1 MRLKRLLLLGLLIN
15 ILYVLVGAW
24 RYPLRSVDV
33 YSIWLFKA
41 KAFYLESGLPVKTL
55 SNPHYSYSHPY
66 YPLLLPFTFYLFYS
80 LLGFVTDSR
89 ILFIY
94 PFIYA
99 LICILV
105 YFSLRLLN
113 LSRTKSLLFTYIYSH
128 LSVLLAQSGRQHAG
142 NADIFI
148 TLLLW
153 ILLTHHLRTRKFWLF
168 PVVIAVASQIKIE
181 GIILIIL
188 LAFIPLLKLKK
199 LIFTGLS
206 SILFILW
213 QVLRIKLQFPVDQ
226 PYIIYPLSEIIV
238 RSLQIVKYTI
248 IELLNFRNWYLFWP
262 LFFLLLIFVNRRYP
276 KSYPRFWHRSL
287 WIIIPVFGANYLFSY
302 YTPQVYMTSS
312 LDRVLFQLTPLF
324 YPLFCIKLDQLINYQ
339 RLN

>member
-113 LSRTKSLLFTYIYSH
+113 LSRTKKSAVYLY
-128 LSVLLAQSGRQHAG
+128 
-142 NADIFI
+142 
-148 TLLLW
+148 
-153 ILLTHHLRTRKFWLF
+153 LF
-168 PVVIAVASQIKIE
+168 PSVGSVGPIRPSAC
-181 GIILIIL
+181 
-188 LAFIPLLKLKK
+188 
-199 LIFTGLS
+199 
-206 SILFILW
+206 
-213 QVLRIKLQFPVDQ
+213 R
-226 PYIIYPLSEIIV
+226 
-238 RSLQIVKYTI
+238 
-248 IELLNFRNWYLFWP
+248 
-262 LFFLLLIFVNRRYP
+262 
-276 KSYPRFWHRSL
+276 
-287 WIIIPVFGANYLFSY
+287 
-302 YTPQVYMTSS
+302 
-312 LDRVLFQLTPLF
+312 
-324 YPLFCIKLDQLINYQ
+324 
-339 RLN
+339 